1 MSELIPVRTLD
12 PSNND
17 LASVDTPVVD
27 ATRHNEA
34 VRLVKGHYQRLRRWL
49 SGPLILL
56 FLIAPWLE
64 INGAPLLWMNL
75 EDHTL
80 HLFGLQFW
88 PDDLLMLTWLAL
100 ASAFALFIAAN
111 LAGRIWCGFS
121 CPQTVWSMMFMWV
134 EDRFLGSRNKR
145 LKEAKL
151 PWRQRNLKGLFMTH
165 LLWWSMAFVTG
176 FTFVAYFETG
186 QGLAQN
192 IISGDI
198 SIAVTFWL
206 IFFSALTYI
215 NAGWLREQVCMHMCP
230 YARFQSVMV
239 DRDTL
244 KVGYDI
250 DRGEPRSS
258 KVKNKPSSKTSG
270 DCIDCRL
277 CVQVCPVGID
287 IRQGLQYSCI
297 DCGACIDAC
306 DNIMDSINKPK
317 GLIRFMPD
325 SGQSHQ
331 VRSRLRL
338 VGYSLALFVSI
349 ILFALQVLSKE
360 SFETSVNRERGQLY
374 FYSGLNIA
382 NGYTFSLQNKLNQ
395 DVQANIEVLQ
405 PSDLTI
411 KMNQPISVSAGEK
424 RDFPFTLLCQQPCAL
439 DRKTNIDLKININGE
454 TFSLDNH
461 FFNPDH

>member
-1 MSELIPVRTLD
+1 MSELIPVQTLD
-12 PSNND
+12 PANHDPANND
-17 LASVDTPVVD
+17 APIVD

-49 SGPLILL
+49 SGPLILI
-56 FLIAPWLE
+56 FLIAPWVE

-145 LKEAKL
+145 LKQAKL
-151 PWRQRNLKGLFMTH
+151 PWHQRNLKGLFITH
-165 LLWWSMAFVTG
+165 LLWWSMAFITG

-186 QGLAQN
+186 QGLAQS
-192 IISGDI
+192 IITGDI
-198 SIAVTFWL
+198 SIAVVFWL
-206 IFFSALTYI
+206 VFFSVLTYI

-244 KVGYDI
+244 KVGYDVE
-250 DRGEPRSS
+250 RGEPRNS
-258 KVKNKPSSKTSG
+258 KAKTKQNPQKTG
-270 DCIDCRL
+270 DCIDCQL

-306 DNIMDSINKPK
+306 DNIMESINKPT

-325 SGQSHQ
+325 SSQSDQ

-338 VGYSLALFVSI
+338 LGYSAALLVSVTLFV
-349 ILFALQVLSKE
+349 LQVFSKE
-360 SFETSVNRERGQLY
+360 SFDASFNRERGQLY

-382 NGYTFSLQNKLNQ
+382 NGYSITLQNKLNEGI
-395 DVQANIEVLQ
+395 QATVDIVR
-405 PSDLTI
+405 PSKLELDL
-411 KMNQPISVSAGEK
+411 NRPIQVSAGEK
-424 RDFPFTLLCQQPCAL
+424 RSYPVTLLCQQPCRL
-439 DRKTNIDLKININGE
+439 DRKSSVEIQIHINGE
-454 TFSLDNH
+454 TLNLKNH
-461 FFNPDH
+461 FFNPEY